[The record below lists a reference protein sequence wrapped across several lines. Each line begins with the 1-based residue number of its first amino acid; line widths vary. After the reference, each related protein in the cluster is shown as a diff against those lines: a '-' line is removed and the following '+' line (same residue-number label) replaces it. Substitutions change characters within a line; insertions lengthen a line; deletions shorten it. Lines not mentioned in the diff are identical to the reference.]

1 MNAVEAHDIFRVHST
16 PEGDAAALQG
26 LSLTVGEGET
36 LAVLGPSGSGKTSLL
51 RILAGADRPSAG
63 TVRVFGADLPQ
74 LGRTALGRFRAA
86 TIGYVEQRPAVA
98 LEPALPLVDAV
109 SLRLRLDGERR
120 ARPRAVE
127 LLDAV
132 GLGDFLQARPTELS
146 GGEQQRAAVC
156 AAVAHRPRLLLADE
170 PTGEL
175 DRESADSVLE
185 VIAEL
190 ARSHGTTVIVVSHD
204 PRVADFA
211 ERAVRIRDGRVS
223 EERRGGTEQIVVGRG
238 GWIRLP
244 EELLRRAGVRDRAR
258 AHVEDRNIVIAAPSE
273 PAAAAVDGRA
283 RPRAASVE
291 RERILVLR
299 GLRKSYGA
307 RVVLDGLDADL
318 ERGALTVVTGPSGS
332 GKTTLLDLVVGL
344 ERPDA
349 GSIRLFDQEISGLDR
364 AGSAALRR
372 ESIGYV
378 PQQPTL
384 VPFLS
389 ARENVELALRLRGR
403 EEGALDAL
411 AAVGLADRA
420 EQRVERLSGGETLRV
435 AIARALASRPAL
447 LVADEPTSRLD
458 EANAAAVAALF
469 ASLAREWGAA
479 VVLASHDPVVVEQAD
494 ARVELG

>member
-1 MNAVEAHDIFRVHST
+1 
-16 PEGDAAALQG
+16 
-26 LSLTVGEGET
+26 
-36 LAVLGPSGSGKTSLL
+36 
-51 RILAGADRPSAG
+51 
-63 TVRVFGADLPQ
+63 
-74 LGRTALGRFRAA
+74 
-86 TIGYVEQRPAVA
+86 
-98 LEPALPLVDAV
+98 
-109 SLRLRLDGERR
+109 
-120 ARPRAVE
+120 
-127 LLDAV
+127 
-132 GLGDFLQARPTELS
+132 
-146 GGEQQRAAVC
+146 
-156 AAVAHRPRLLLADE
+156 
-170 PTGEL
+170 
-175 DRESADSVLE
+175 
-185 VIAEL
+185 
-190 ARSHGTTVIVVSHD
+190 
-204 PRVADFA
+204 
-211 ERAVRIRDGRVS
+211 
-223 EERRGGTEQIVVGRG
+223 
-238 GWIRLP
+238 
-244 EELLRRAGVRDRAR
+244 
-258 AHVEDRNIVIAAPSE
+258 VEDRNIVIAAPSE

-447 LVADEPTSRLD
+447 LVAVEPTSRLD